1 MDMFRFNIL
10 PLQEQCELLSQ
21 NASLI
26 GSRKYKNQHYGL
38 YAIYDYYAE
47 TLSLTTG
54 EKIISIE
61 VFKDIT
67 RLDPYLSRI
76 ALPE

>member
-1 MDMFRFNIL
+1 MFRFNIL
-10 PLQEQCELLSQ
+10 PLHEQCMLLSA
-21 NASLI
+21 NGALI
-26 GSRKYKNQHYGL
+26 GSRKFKNQLYGL

-47 TLSLTTG
+47 TLSFPSG

-61 VFKDIT
+61 VFKDIA

-76 ALPE
+76 ALPK